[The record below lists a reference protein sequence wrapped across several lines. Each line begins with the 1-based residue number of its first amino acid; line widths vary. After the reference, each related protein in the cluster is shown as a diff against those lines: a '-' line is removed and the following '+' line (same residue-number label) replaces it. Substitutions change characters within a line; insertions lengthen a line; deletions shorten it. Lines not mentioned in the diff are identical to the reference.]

1 MNNIANLLMQAIVM
15 DWNILD
21 CTVLADTKKALPSI
35 RLVPS
40 NMITWH
46 NSVENKAY
54 RQTVKQFHLAGNLV
68 GLIRTHG
75 QIHTVGLPP
84 AVLGEKTWKQ
94 AQAELKS
101 SITDNNL
108 VLIKTICP
116 ETRKKMCG
124 QMFCDWYDEYKATTA
139 VDRVVL

>member
-1 MNNIANLLMQAIVM
+1 M

-46 NSVENKAY
+46 DSVENKAY
-54 RQTVKQFHLAGNLV
+54 YKTVNQYHLVGNLV
-68 GLIRTHG
+68 GLIRARD
-75 QIHTVGLPP
+75 IYTVGFPP
-84 AVLGEKTWKQ
+84 AVLGGEKTWTQ

-101 SITDNNL
+101 SMTDNNL
-108 VLIKTICP
+108 DLIKTCS
-116 ETRKKMCG
+116 EARKKMCG
-124 QMFCDWYDEYKATTA
+124 QMFCDWYDEYKATAA

>member
-15 DWNILD
+15 DWNIVD

-46 NSVENKAY
+46 DSVENKAY
-54 RQTVKQFHLAGNLV
+54 YKTVKQYHLVGNLV
-68 GLIRTHG
+68 GLIRARD
-75 QIHTVGLPP
+75 IYTVGFPP
-84 AVLGEKTWKQ
+84 VVLGGEKTWTQ

-101 SITDNNL
+101 SMTDNNL
-108 VLIKTICP
+108 DLIKTCS
-116 ETRKKMCG
+116 EARKKMCG
-124 QMFCDWYDEYKATTA
+124 QMFCDWYDEYKATAA